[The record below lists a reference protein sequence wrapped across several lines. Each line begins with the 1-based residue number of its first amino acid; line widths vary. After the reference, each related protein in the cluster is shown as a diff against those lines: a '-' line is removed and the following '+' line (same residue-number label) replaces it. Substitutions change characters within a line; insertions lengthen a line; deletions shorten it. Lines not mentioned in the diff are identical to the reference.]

1 MVLAHAGDDLVN
13 RRSVSESA
21 DDSDM
26 TEYES
31 GVDDETIL
39 SLVTKNPGRVSGTS
53 SVEELLGERD
63 GRMPIL
69 QSNRKEGSNRVRERV
84 EREREAMT
92 GN

>member
-1 MVLAHAGDDLVN
+1 MLAHAGDDLVN